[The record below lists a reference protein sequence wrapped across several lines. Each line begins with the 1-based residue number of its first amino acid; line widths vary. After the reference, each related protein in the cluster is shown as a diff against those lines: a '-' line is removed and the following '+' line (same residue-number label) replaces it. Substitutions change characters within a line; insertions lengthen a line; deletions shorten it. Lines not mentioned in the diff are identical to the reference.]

1 MTLRI
6 TAMRRSRTQT
16 DPQEHVHFHL
26 YADGRP
32 YVCDLHRCESPALRV
47 HEISAQA

>member
-1 MTLRI
+1 MSLRI
-6 TAMRRSRTQT
+6 PAIRRLQTPT
-16 DPQEHVHFHL
+16 DPHEQVHFHL

-47 HEISAQA
+47 QEISTQA